1 MLDKKKF
8 HEIVKRHMQK
18 KTAKTAKA
26 SAKKKVEPKKVAS
39 KDVVAE
45 RKLIAK
51 QTNVL
56 ATRLAKKLDDR
67 MEKIL
72 FDAEETVK
80 TYFPA
85 KYVSAS
91 LTKLQKLLIAEGISC
106 KFDKRVTKEAI
117 KKTANTDITTDEC
130 NEAIK
135 KVAQTV
141 VSLTEETLDACDSS
155 IKKLAKKHFASH
167 RISTAHAMR
176 KFVEEK
182 MKATGLNFKF

>member
-8 HEIVKRHMQK
+8 HEIVKKHMQE
-18 KTAKTAKA
+18 KTAKA

-106 KFDKRVTKEAI
+106 KFDKRVMNAMKLLRRLHRLLYLLQKRHLMLAI
-117 KKTANTDITTDEC
+117 LLLRSLLRNILLHIVFLQLMLC
-130 NEAIK
+130 
-135 KVAQTV
+135 
-141 VSLTEETLDACDSS
+141 VSLL
-155 IKKLAKKHFASH
+155 K
-167 RISTAHAMR
+167 RR
-176 KFVEEK
+176 
-182 MKATGLNFKF
+182 